1 MLLYRE
7 DRYKKTTENT
17 NVAEVII
24 AKHRNGATGSMK
36 LYFEDKCASFRNL
49 ETTNISNEFNAPDE
63 NLDYTSFV
71 PPDVPEAETDTTSY
85 GIIEPEESDLEF
97 SDSE

>member
-17 NVAEVII
+17 NVAEIII

-49 ETTNISNEFNAPDE
+49 ETTNISTDYANTPDE

-71 PPDVPEAETDTTSY
+71 PPDEVEASIDITS
-85 GIIEPEESDLEF
+85 EPEESDLEF
-97 SDSE
+97 SE